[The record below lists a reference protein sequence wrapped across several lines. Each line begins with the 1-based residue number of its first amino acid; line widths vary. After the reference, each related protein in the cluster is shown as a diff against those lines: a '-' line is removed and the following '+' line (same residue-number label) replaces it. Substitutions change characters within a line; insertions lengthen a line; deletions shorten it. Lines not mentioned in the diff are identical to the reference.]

1 MRLLIA
7 LAGTAAGLAALLS
20 YKTHAA
26 GTTAAAPMSGTQGGG
41 MSAQAGGAG
50 TAASGSVAGSASP
63 APRDSTPPAA
73 GSGARDSTPPAAG
86 SGARGSASPAAQ
98 GGTGGSAATRTL
110 TGAVV
115 NTQYGPMQVQVT
127 LQGSKITGVKVLQE
141 TNAGSLSQQIDAN
154 AIPQLNRETL
164 AAQSARIDAV
174 SGASYTSQGYI
185 QSLQSALDKATA

>member
-63 APRDSTPPAA
+63 AP
-73 GSGARDSTPPAAG
+73 RDSTPPAAG